1 MTAMNEVNV
10 AFGTLLSHLRKNAK
24 LTQEELAA
32 KINLSRSALANIERG
47 NQGVTLVLIFS
58 IAQAL
63 NLPPTALIPTV
74 GSLEEKMKSVVIDE
88 HDLKILMAIASEE
101 TPIKGME

>member
-1 MTAMNEVNV
+1 MNKVNV
-10 AFGTLLSHLRKNAK
+10 AFGTLLAQLRKNAK

-63 NLPPTALIPTV
+63 QILPTELIPTV
-74 GSLEEKMKSVVIDE
+74 RSLEEKMKSVVVDE

-101 TPIKGME
+101 APIKGTE